1 MRDEEYEADQ
11 VAAYGASGQPAVAAR
26 MTPHLRMT
34 QVGTGAAAA
43 SVVAAAGALLTFPRF
58 TTATASG
65 IGWAVV
71 QLVCCLAMVAICVL
85 QLLAW
90 RQAMAWWRGERS
102 SGPVTLAPFSW
113 WAHLLSY
120 PVAVGALFAAMAG
133 SAAAGWTASAAV
145 LLAVSLLLLLAGQ
158 ILGGVQ
164 YVRASGPPGT
174 VPTHMRRLL
183 ARERARQQ
191 AAAAI
196 VDRDSPH
203 TGDADHR
210 RQG

>member
-1 MRDEEYEADQ
+1 MRDEEYQADQ

-34 QVGTGAAAA
+34 QVGAGAAVA
-43 SVVAAAGALLTFPRF
+43 SVLAAVGAIVTFPRF
-58 TTATASG
+58 TTATESG
-65 IGWAVV
+65 ITWAVV

-90 RQAMAWWRGERS
+90 RQAMAWWRGERA
-102 SGPVTLAPFSW
+102 SGPATLAPFSW

-120 PVAVGALFAAMAG
+120 LVAIGALFAAMAG
-133 SAAAGWTASAAV
+133 SAAAGWTATAAV
-145 LLAVSLLLLLAGQ
+145 LLAVSLVLLLAGQ

-196 VDRDSPH
+196 VERDSPRP
-203 TGDADHR
+203 GDAHR
-210 RQG
+210 G